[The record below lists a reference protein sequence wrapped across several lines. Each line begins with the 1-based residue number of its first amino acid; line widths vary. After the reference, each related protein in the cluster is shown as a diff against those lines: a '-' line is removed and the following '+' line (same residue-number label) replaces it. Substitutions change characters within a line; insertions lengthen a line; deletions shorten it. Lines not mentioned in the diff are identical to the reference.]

1 MSVICSMFHVFTCN
15 IVSVLICGWRL
26 MTHVLNLGVHNM
38 GTLRRVFLT
47 NDEAEAETLQNQIQ
61 DIRSALKSMETR
73 ILSRQQDQLD
83 ELQQNQN
90 QELRSALKSIKRK
103 ILRRQQ
109 DKLDEQDRG
118 NDFIYQYLNEQRRQ
132 LKETGDTVFTGKQS
146 ELIKFQCHDQSLNK
160 RTLL

>member
-1 MSVICSMFHVFTCN
+1 
-15 IVSVLICGWRL
+15 

-90 QELRSALKSIKRK
+90 QELRSALKSMKSR

-109 DKLDEQDRG
+109 DKLDEMEERFYDE
-118 NDFIYQYLNEQRRQ
+118 LTS
-132 LKETGDTVFTGKQS
+132 LL
-146 ELIKFQCHDQSLNK
+146 ELIEMKERVINLRIIYGDLTGIMIADRCLTERLN
-160 RTLL
+160 RLNIYLF